1 MWHFGVTG
9 YASKKRDYGENT
21 LPYSNKADKATQ
33 MRRYRARKRAERQAR
48 EAQRNFLQAN
58 SVTPSPPMTGPVV
71 RQPVVRCKPSVS
83 IQSKPAPKRES
94 LSSTLSAAIR
104 VMDGNRT
111 AIVTDAPTQ
120 ARYRYKRIID
130 IPPELLAK
138 HGITRQGNVLSAGPG
153 VDIQNVLRMYVL

>member
-1 MWHFGVTG
+1 
-9 YASKKRDYGENT
+9 
-21 LPYSNKADKATQ
+21 
-33 MRRYRARKRAERQAR
+33 
-48 EAQRNFLQAN
+48 
-58 SVTPSPPMTGPVV
+58 
-71 RQPVVRCKPSVS
+71 
-83 IQSKPAPKRES
+83 
-94 LSSTLSAAIR
+94 
-104 VMDGNRT
+104 MDGNRT